1 MKLVLLGL
9 VLLPQDRIPSDRHPW
24 LRHTPGAKAA
34 YKSTLQYGALTQEG
48 GLTYALTEAG
58 DDGRYTISVKAAQ
71 LGQEATS
78 EETFGAPAK
87 TGAETIRV
95 GDRDFACTI
104 WTSTG
109 RRGGKPQTARW
120 WIADGAPLPLRVHL
134 AVEGEEDFDVTAQAL
149 DEALTID
156 GRRYACM
163 RLEGRS
169 RTGGE
174 ESRVVLW
181 SSPEVPGGVV
191 RLTGAGTLKGQ
202 RITSTLE
209 ITAASA
215 K

>member
-1 MKLVLLGL
+1 MLALL
-9 VLLPQDRIPSDRHPW
+9 LLLAPQDRVPSDSHPW
-24 LRHTPGAKAA
+24 LRFKAGASATYSSKI
-34 YKSTLQYGALTQEG
+34 TYGALTQEG
-48 GLTYALTEAG
+48 ALTYTLKEVGA
-58 DDGRYTISVKAAQ
+58 DGRYVVAVKAAQ

-78 EETFGAPAK
+78 EEAFGAPVK
-87 TGAETIRV
+87 TGTETIRV

-109 RRGGKPQTARW
+109 ARGGKPQTARW

-134 AVEGEEDFDVTAQAL
+134 TVEGEEDFDVTARAL
-149 DEALTID
+149 DEALTAG
-156 GRRYACM
+156 GRAYACL

-169 RTGGE
+169 KNGVE

-209 ITAASA
+209 LSAAA
-215 K
+215 AGK